1 MSAIVNVIAKFTDF
15 MWGYPLLLILVG
27 GGLIITIR
35 LGFFQFTKF
44 PYICKQTFGKMFKKN
59 DVKEEGSISP
69 FEAACS
75 ALASSIGAA
84 NIVGVPTAIALGGP
98 GAVFWMWITALI
110 GCATKFSEVA
120 LGVKY
125 REKNEVGEYVG
136 GPAYYLRHAFPGGVG
151 KFIAAFATFALMI
164 EIVPSCATQSYSV
177 CNTVSELGVPNI
189 VTAVIM
195 LIVVVLVVCGGIQ
208 RIGQITSKLVPLM
221 ALAYAVCV
229 IIILGMNFSGIPAA
243 FAQIFKGA
251 FTSNAAFGGFTG
263 SVVAATIR
271 WGAARGCYSNEAGMG
286 EAAYAHAT
294 AHTDHPARQGFW
306 GVFEVFVDTII
317 VCTLTALMVL
327 TSGIWYAEGVTPGQM
342 PVKVF
347 SGAFGTLGS
356 VILSVCIIL
365 FVLSTIIVIIFY
377 CEKNAEALFG
387 HKFSIVMR
395 FACFAAI
402 IYGAFA
408 DVANLYMWLDFLLM
422 GMVIPNMIGLVILSG
437 EVKELKDDFFSNKE
451 LVNK

>member
-1 MSAIVNVIAKFTDF
+1 MMAIYNAITAFTNF
-15 MWGYPLLLILVG
+15 IWGLPILVILVG
-27 GGLIITIR
+27 GGLFITIR

-44 PYICKQTFGKMFKKN
+44 PYIMKQTFGKMFAKTE
-59 DVKEEGSISP
+59 KEEGALSP

-98 GAVFWMWITALI
+98 GAVFWMWMTALI
-110 GCATKFSEVA
+110 GCATKFSEVS
-120 LGVKY
+120 LGIKY
-125 REKNEVGEYVG
+125 REKNEVGDWVG
-136 GPAYYLRHAFPGGVG
+136 GPAYYLRHAFPGNLG
-151 KFIAAFATFALMI
+151 KFIAAFASAALML
-164 EIVPSCATQSYSV
+164 EIVPSVATQSLSV
-177 CNTVSELGVPNI
+177 CSSVAELGINKTI
-189 VTAVIM
+189 TAVVM
-195 LIVVVLVVCGGIQ
+195 LAVVVLVVCGGIQ

-221 ALAYAVCV
+221 ALLYATCV
-229 IIILGMNFSGIPAA
+229 IIILVKNASGIPAA
-243 FAQIFKGA
+243 FGAIFSSA
-251 FTSNAAFGGFTG
+251 FTGHAAVGGFAGAAVT
-263 SVVAATIR
+263 ATIR

-327 TSGIWYAEGVTPGQM
+327 TSGIWNAEGVAPDQM
-342 PVKVF
+342 PVKIF
-347 SGAFGTLGS
+347 ASNFGTIGS
-356 VILSVCIIL
+356 VILSVCIVL

-387 HKFSIVMR
+387 HKFSLVMR
-395 FACFAAI
+395 VACFAAI
-402 IYGAFA
+402 IYGAYA
-408 DVANLYMWLDFLLM
+408 DVSNLYMWLDFLLM
-422 GMVIPNMIGLVILSG
+422 GMVIPNMIGLCILSG
-437 EVKELKDDFFSNKE
+437 EVKEMKDDFFNNKE